1 MHDAAP
7 FQASDMSEHRVNE
20 RRDRRP
26 SPVRDPLDDIDYDLD
41 YELALDDIEYDSDA
55 GQ

>member
-1 MHDAAP
+1 MRDATP
-7 FQASDMSEHRVNE
+7 IQASDTSEHRVNE

-26 SPVRDPLDDIDYDLD
+26 SPVRDALDDIDYDLD

-55 GQ
+55 AQ